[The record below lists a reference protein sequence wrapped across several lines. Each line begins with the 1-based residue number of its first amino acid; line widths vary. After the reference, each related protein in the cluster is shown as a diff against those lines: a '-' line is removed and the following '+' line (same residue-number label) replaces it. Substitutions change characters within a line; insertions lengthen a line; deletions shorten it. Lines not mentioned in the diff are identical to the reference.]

1 MKILFVAV
9 ALDNYDR
16 VPWGLTSD
24 VHFFRKFGNEVR
36 VTTNKNWW
44 KFYFDYLSFKPD
56 IVVATGILGLIPC
69 FFKKIGLL
77 RKPIVHMWDDYYGE
91 QMGKK
96 WGALPSYLEMFSILN
111 SDYIT
116 TMSKYNEV
124 KAGILGK
131 KVFFIPHGVQENVKQ
146 TEIKL
151 KGKVKV
157 VYIGDQSK
165 YKQTDKMIESV
176 RDLDCELYLFGK
188 PNPEFQKQASS
199 NVHFMGFIPADEIPS
214 VLKQADIL
222 INPSDQDSSFK
233 FFEYIMAGRPIL
245 AFKGRPCYLLTHRE
259 NAFLTN
265 NLSEGIK
272 TLVKDKKLR
281 TIITK
286 GAEKL
291 SKETT
296 LTWEKVAKKH
306 LELYKRILKHEI

>member
-9 ALDNYDR
+9 GLDTYDK

-24 VHFFRKFGNEVR
+24 VYFFRKFGNEVR
-36 VTTNKNWW
+36 VITKRSFW
-44 KFYFDYLSFKPD
+44 KFYIEYLRFKPD
-56 IVVATGILGLIPC
+56 IVVATGIAGFIPS

-96 WGALPSYLEMFSILN
+96 WGALPSYLEMFAVLN
-111 SDYIT
+111 SDYVT

-131 KVFFIPHGVQENVKQ
+131 KVFFVPHGVQPNVKP

-157 VYIGDQSK
+157 VYIGDQSR
-165 YKQTDKMIESV
+165 YKQTDKMIEAV
-176 RDLDCELYLFGK
+176 RGLDCELYLFGK
-188 PNPEFQKQASS
+188 PNPEFQKSAGK

-245 AFKGRPCYLLTHRE
+245 AFKGRPGYLLTHRE

-265 NLSEGIK
+265 NLPEGIK
-272 TLVKDKKLR
+272 MLVKDKKLR
-281 TIITK
+281 HEIGK

-291 SKETT
+291 SKEIT
-296 LTWEKVAKKH
+296 LTWEQVARKH
-306 LELYKRILKHEI
+306 LELYKRILKHEV